1 MGFAPHTAHPG
12 SPSQAHPD
20 AHAHHSANH
29 AHSHVRTERLSSRR
43 DFLRS
48 LMGTT
53 LAGASMVE
61 LGWHRGAWAR
71 AAAHGSDARLF
82 DLHRA
87 AEGVFLAQARPQS
100 RAMINC
106 NAVVFVRS
114 KDVVVVDAHGRPS
127 AASALIDQ
135 LKREVTDKP
144 VRYVI
149 NTHFHGDHT
158 QGNRAYRASGRPVDF
173 ISSTTTKELISDLG
187 ATRAKASLDDARA
200 EIEALHKQA
209 EKAPTTKE
217 KAFCADQIRQ
227 LEAYAAELKDYSPE
241 LPTITFDNSYLLP
254 DSAFDLH
261 LEFHGRAH
269 SAGDIYI
276 LCPQRSSIATG
287 DACMGWVPNLVDAY
301 PKDWPRTLDAVG
313 QIGFDHVLGGHGA
326 LESGHGVMRSLGN
339 YIEELTGR
347 VERAK
352 ELGRNV
358 AEMQKQIT
366 ADSLKSL
373 ASNGYGASL
382 TSAMTAGIAHFG
394 APVPLQVWVNWNI
407 ADIDKNLDRA

>member
-1 MGFAPHTAHPG
+1 MGFGPHTAHPG
-12 SPSQAHPD
+12 SPSQAYPD
-20 AHAHHSANH
+20 AHAHHSGNH
-29 AHSHVRTERLSSRR
+29 AHSHVRKDRLSSRR

-82 DLHRA
+82 DLHKA
-87 AEGVFLAQARPQS
+87 EEGVFLAQARPQS

-127 AASALIDQ
+127 AAAALIDQ

-158 QGNRAYRASGRPVDF
+158 QGNRGYRASGRPVDF

-187 ATRAKASLDDARA
+187 ATRAKVSLDAARQK
-200 EIEALHKQA
+200 IEALHKQT
-209 EKAPTTKE
+209 EKAPTAKE

-227 LEAYAAELKDYSPE
+227 LEAYAAELKDYTPE

-269 SAGDIYI
+269 SAGDIYV

-287 DACMGWVPNLVDAY
+287 DACMGWFPNFEDAY
-301 PKDWPRTLDAVG
+301 PKDWPRTLDAVER
-313 QIGFDHVLGGHGA
+313 IGFDHVLGGHGA
-326 LESGHGVMRSLGN
+326 LESGHGVMRNLGS
-339 YIEELTGR
+339 YIEELTGK

-352 ELGRNV
+352 GSGMNV

-382 TSAMTAGIAHFG
+382 TSAMTAGIADFG
-394 APVPLQVWVNWNI
+394 PPVPLQVWVNWNI
-407 ADIDKNLDRA
+407 ADIDKNLNRA

>member
-1 MGFAPHTAHPG
+1 MGSASHTAHPG
-12 SPSQAHPD
+12 SPSLAHPD

-29 AHSHVRTERLSSRR
+29 AHSHVRNERLRSRR

-48 LMGTT
+48 LIGTT

-61 LGWHRGAWAR
+61 LAWHRAAWAR
-71 AAAHGSDARLF
+71 AAAPGSDARLF
-82 DLHRA
+82 DLHKA
-87 AEGVFLAQARPQS
+87 ADGVFLAQARPQVPP
-100 RAMINC
+100 MINS

-127 AASALIDQ
+127 AAAALIDQ
-135 LKREVTDKP
+135 LNREITNKP

-158 QGNRAYRASGRPVDF
+158 QGNRAYRASGRAVDF
-173 ISSTTTKELISDLG
+173 ISSTTTKQLISDLG
-187 ATRAKASLDDARA
+187 PTRAKESLDAARE

-209 EKAPTTKE
+209 EKAPTAEE
-217 KAFCADQIRQ
+217 KAFCADQVWQ

-241 LPTITFDNSYLLP
+241 APTITFDKSYRLP

-269 SAGDIYI
+269 TAGDIFV
-276 LCPQRSSIATG
+276 LCPQRRAIATG
-287 DACMGWVPNLVDAY
+287 DACMGWVPNFLDAF
-301 PKDWPRTLDAVG
+301 PKAWPRTINEVA
-313 QIGFDHVLGGHGA
+313 QFGFDHVLGGHGT
-326 LESGHGVMRSLGN
+326 LESGRGVMRNLGN

-352 ELGRNV
+352 EAGLNV
-358 AEMQKQIT
+358 DEMQKQIT
-366 ADSLKSL
+366 ADSLKSF

-382 TSAMTAGIAHFG
+382 TAAMAAGLAHFG

>member
-1 MGFAPHTAHPG
+1 MGFAPHPAHPD
-12 SPSQAHPD
+12 SPSEAHPD
-20 AHAHHSANH
+20 AHAHHSAKR
-29 AHSHVRTERLSSRR
+29 AHSHGRRECLSSRR

-53 LAGASMVE
+53 LAGASTLE

-71 AAAHGSDARLF
+71 AAAQGSDTRLF
-82 DLHRA
+82 DLHKA
-87 AEGVFLAQARPQS
+87 AKGVFLAQARPQLPP
-100 RAMINC
+100 MINC

-127 AASALIDQ
+127 AASALIHQ

-158 QGNRAYRASGRPVDF
+158 QGNRAYRTSGGPVDF
-173 ISSTTTKELISDLG
+173 ISSTTTKELISDQG
-187 ATRAKASLDDARA
+187 AKRAKASLDAAR
-200 EIEALHKQA
+200 EQIEALHKQA
-209 EKAPTTKE
+209 EKAPTAKE
-217 KAFCADQIRQ
+217 KAFCSDQIRQ

-241 LPTITFDNSYLLP
+241 LPTVTFDNSYLLP

-269 SAGDIYI
+269 SAGDIFV
-276 LCPQRSSIATG
+276 LCPQRTSIATG
-287 DACMGWVPNLVDAY
+287 DVCMGWVPNFGDSY
-301 PKDWPRTLDAVG
+301 PKEWPRTLDVVG
-313 QIGFDHVLGGHGA
+313 KMGFDHVLGGHGS
-326 LESGHGVMRSLGN
+326 LESGYGVMRSLGN

-347 VERAK
+347 VQRAK
-352 ELGRNV
+352 ESGLNV

-373 ASNGYGASL
+373 ASNGYGTSL
-382 TSAMTAGIAHFG
+382 TSEMTAGFAHFG

-407 ADIDKNLDRA
+407 ADIDRNLERA

>member
-1 MGFAPHTAHPG
+1 
-12 SPSQAHPD
+12 
-20 AHAHHSANH
+20 
-29 AHSHVRTERLSSRR
+29 
-43 DFLRS
+43 
-48 LMGTT
+48 
-53 LAGASMVE
+53 
-61 LGWHRGAWAR
+61 
-71 AAAHGSDARLF
+71 
-82 DLHRA
+82 
-87 AEGVFLAQARPQS
+87 
-100 RAMINC
+100 
-106 NAVVFVRS
+106 
-114 KDVVVVDAHGRPS
+114 VVVVDAHGRPS

-135 LKREVTDKP
+135 LNREVTNKP

-173 ISSTTTKELISDLG
+173 ISSTTTKELISDQG
-187 ATRAKASLDDARA
+187 PTRAKASLDAARD
-200 EIEALHKQA
+200 EIEELHKQA
-209 EKAPTTKE
+209 EKAPTAEEKE
-217 KAFCADQIRQ
+217 FCADQVRQ
-227 LEAYAAELKDYSPE
+227 LEAYVAELKDYSPE

-269 SAGDIYI
+269 SAGDIFV
-276 LCPQRSSIATG
+276 LCPQRRAIATG
-287 DACMGWVPNLVDAY
+287 DACMGWVPNLGDAF
-301 PKDWPRTLDAVG
+301 PKAWPRTLDEVA

-326 LESGHGVMRSLGN
+326 LESGRGVMRNLGN

-352 ELGRNV
+352 ESGLNV

-373 ASNGYGASL
+373 ASNGYGAFL
-382 TSAMTAGIAHFG
+382 TSAMAAGLAHFG

-407 ADIDKNLDRA
+407 RDIDKNLDRA

>member
-1 MGFAPHTAHPG
+1 MVAAPHTAHPG
-12 SPSQAHPD
+12 NSSQAHAD
-20 AHAHHSANH
+20 AHTHHSTNH
-29 AHSHVRTERLSSRR
+29 AHSLVRKERLSSRR

-53 LAGASMVE
+53 LAAASMVE

-71 AAAHGSDARLF
+71 AAARGPNARLF
-82 DLHRA
+82 NLHKA
-87 AEGVFLAQARPQS
+87 AEGVFLAQALPQS

-127 AASALIDQ
+127 AAAAMIDQ

-187 ATRAKASLDDARA
+187 ATRAKASLDASRE
-200 EIEALHKQA
+200 EIETLHKQA
-209 EKAPTTKE
+209 VKALTAKE

-241 LPTITFDNSYLLP
+241 LPTITFDNSYLLR

-269 SAGDIYI
+269 SAGDIFV

-287 DACMGWVPNLVDAY
+287 DACMGWFPNLGDAIR
-301 PKDWPRTLDAVG
+301 K
-313 QIGFDHVLGGHGA
+313 
-326 LESGHGVMRSLGN
+326 N
-339 YIEELTGR
+339 GR
-347 VERAK
+347 VPSTQS
-352 ELGRNV
+352 GRSASV
-358 AEMQKQIT
+358 MCSGAMDRWSQGT
-366 ADSLKSL
+366 A
-373 ASNGYGASL
+373 
-382 TSAMTAGIAHFG
+382 
-394 APVPLQVWVNWNI
+394 
-407 ADIDKNLDRA
+407 